1 MPDRIIRDELLTSER
16 YWNVSDEA
24 KLLYIHLLISADDTA
39 RYTGKNFSL
48 RTRCFPSRAMEST
61 RMETLLSELV
71 DQDLIRLYEV
81 DKERFVFIPRFK
93 QRLRFVNSKYPEP
106 PNQINDLVIE
116 KTVLSQTKATPKTD
130 SSRQKRSEEKRSEE
144 IRSKDITPDG
154 VSESIFKDYL
164 EVRKAKKAKWTQ
176 TALKGLQR
184 EADKAKMSLQDV
196 IQLCCERNWVGFK
209 AEWANS
215 QNPVSKQGDD
225 KSWMFSNQGIEAKAK
240 ELGVNDYG
248 IHNHQQLKD
257 KVLLIMAKKA
267 MQ

>member
-1 MPDRIIRDELLTSER
+1 MHYYNFNIGDYMKHTLHLTPEEDLAYRRLLDMYYDSESPIP
-16 YWNVSDEA
+16 NNIPLVS
-24 KLLYIHLLISADDTA
+24 
-39 RYTGKNFSL
+39 R
-48 RTRCFPSRAMEST
+48 
-61 RMETLLSELV
+61 
-71 DQDLIRLYEV
+71 
-81 DKERFVFIPRFK
+81 
-93 QRLRFVNSKYPEP
+93 RLRIDSKVVESVLNEFFELTEDGYRNYRADGEIADYHKYLAKQQANGKLGGRPKKSQRKPIANPAITQDEP
-106 PNQINDLVIE
+106 KKSLNNNQQTTNNKQDIN
-116 KTVLSQTKATPKTD
+116 
-130 SSRQKRSEEKRSEE
+130 
-144 IRSKDITPDG
+144 TPDG

-184 EADKAKMSLQDV
+184 EAEKAKMSLQDV

-257 KVLLIMAKKA
+257 KVLLVMAKKA

>member
-1 MPDRIIRDELLTSER
+1 MNFYPFHIGDYISHTNHLTDEEDLAYRRMIDLYYQTEKPFPNDLDWIARRAKTNTEVVSRLLLDFFQIIDD
-16 YWNVSDEA
+16 YWHN
-24 KLLYIHLLISADDTA
+24 
-39 RYTGKNFSL
+39 
-48 RTRCFPSRAMEST
+48 TRA
-61 RMETLLSELV
+61 
-71 DQDLIRLYEV
+71 
-81 DKERFVFIPRFK
+81 DKEIAKYHAMQEGGRKGAAMRW
-93 QRLRFVNSKYPEP
+93 SKGSDTP
-106 PNQINDLVIE
+106 P
-116 KTVLSQTKATPKTD
+116 KHPPMQTKNQEPLTKNH
-130 SSRQKRSEEKRSEE
+130 
-144 IRSKDITPDG
+144 IKDITPVG

-196 IQLCCERNWVGFK
+196 MQLCCERNWVGFK